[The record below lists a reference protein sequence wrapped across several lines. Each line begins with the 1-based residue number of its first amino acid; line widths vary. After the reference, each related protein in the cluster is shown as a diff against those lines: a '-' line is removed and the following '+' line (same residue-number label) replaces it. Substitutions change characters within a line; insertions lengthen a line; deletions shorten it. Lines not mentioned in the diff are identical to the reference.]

1 MGQDA
6 AAKPGAQLELFVGL
20 AVPAP
25 LPEKRLRLPRNRRPS
40 TWAIP
45 IQFAIE
51 LTARVELDPDEIE
64 EPGDRFTHIVTSAAD
79 CPIPKT
85 RAPSSIFALAAEH
98 AADHVISEVMGTR
111 KHRAAQAQ
119 EPEPAQQDQI
129 HRRIIRSTADGITR
143 HISMRYQETEEW
155 AEKERARRARQK
167 LPKPPKQTFR
177 LRKEVA

>member
-6 AAKPGAQLELFVGL
+6 TATTGAQLELFVGL

-25 LPEKRLRLPRNRRPS
+25 LPSIRMRLPRLRRPA
-40 TWAIP
+40 TWGIPVQVAID
-45 IQFAIE
+45 
-51 LTARVELDPDEIE
+51 LTARAEIDPDEIE

-79 CPIPKT
+79 LPMPKT

-111 KHRAAQAQ
+111 KHRAAHAQ
-119 EPEPAQQDQI
+119 EPEQPKQDQI